1 MAVFKTL
8 PGVVKAPFLAGTF
21 LLLLALAG
29 CGSTN
34 KAATTAAAS
43 SAATPTAPAGGA
55 PQAVKTATYNI
66 NLAHVTGSS
75 GGANASG
82 TVVLNVKAPSDEL
95 CWSISP
101 VKNFTTSTSTT
112 EPTIVTI
119 QRTPSGTPS
128 TPGVPLGLAYK
139 SAGCVHEPPVFLGR
153 LQANPQM
160 FYLSIYNTQSG
171 DAVRGQV

>member
-1 MAVFKTL
+1 MAGLKTL
-8 PGVVKAPFLAGTF
+8 PGVVKAPCVTGTL

-34 KAATTAAAS
+34 KAATTTAAA
-43 SAATPTAPAGGA
+43 SAATPAAPTGGSA
-55 PQAVKTATYNI
+55 QAVKAATYNI
-66 NLAHVTGSS
+66 NLAHVAGSS
-75 GGANASG
+75 GGASASG
-82 TVVLNVKAPSDEL
+82 TVILSVKPPGEL

-101 VKNFTTSTSTT
+101 VKNFTVSTSTT
-112 EPTIVTI
+112 QATIVTI
-119 QRTPSGTPS
+119 QRTASGTPS
-128 TPGVPLGLAYK
+128 TPGIPLGTAYK
-139 SAGCVHEPPVFLGR
+139 SAGCVHEPPAFLGR